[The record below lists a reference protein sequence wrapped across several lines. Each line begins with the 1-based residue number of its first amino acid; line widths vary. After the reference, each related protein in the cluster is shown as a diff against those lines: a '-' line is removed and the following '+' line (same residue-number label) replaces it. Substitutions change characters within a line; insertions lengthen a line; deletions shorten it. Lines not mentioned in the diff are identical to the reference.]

1 MKSEKIL
8 CIVFCVMISLLAL
21 LSVAGIITL
30 ARAEISYA
38 TTQLIQESCTFIKY
52 EYEVIERRKGD
63 DIERYYIYVKEY
75 TEPLEIDNIVSDQVN
90 KIVLRDL
97 QEGDMITLSIDQ
109 KRNVLSAEHN
119 GQYIVSY
126 EDYVAKHSRNNIVG
140 IIVSALFFCFCV
152 IFLIVCVVRYKKTGM
167 VSDILAYR

>member
-8 CIVFCVMISLLAL
+8 CIVFCVIFSLLAL
-21 LSVAGIITL
+21 LPVACIITL
-30 ARAEISYA
+30 ARAEASYA
-38 TTQLIQESCTFIKY
+38 TTQLTQESCTFIKY
-52 EYEVIERRKGD
+52 EYETGADVK
-63 DIERYYIYVKEY
+63 RYHIYVQEY
-75 TEPLEIDNIVSDQVN
+75 TEPLEIDNIISDQVN

-126 EDYVAKHSRNNIVG
+126 EDYVAKHSRNNIMG
-140 IIVSALFFCFCV
+140 IIVSALFFCFSV
-152 IFLIVCVVRYKKTGM
+152 ISLIACIVHYKKTGK
-167 VSDILAYR
+167 VSDILMYI